1 MGKRVR
7 RIEPGIWKM
16 VDGNYQVDYYDPYGR
31 RRYKHLD
38 RLHDAR
44 NFKAKVRDDRRRGEY
59 IDPRRSRERLR
70 VFAEKWLQTK
80 VDKRPKTFASYES
93 SLRVHVLPEF
103 GAMPLASIQ
112 REDIQAWIAKM
123 RAKGKSSSTVRKAY
137 QTLSAIL
144 MEAEL
149 SKRIL
154 RSPAYRIELPA
165 PEKGTQRFL
174 TPEQINRLA
183 DATMARYRVLVLVGA
198 YLGLRWGECAG
209 LQFADLDLRHGF
221 ALIHRT
227 ISEVS
232 GTLHVVPTKGK
243 PAVIPLPN
251 FLCRELE
258 QHIARFVGA
267 DGSVFTSPNGG
278 PLRHNVYKR
287 FYKPALV
294 EAELDPQLRFHD
306 LRHTSASIAGSRQY
320 GGETAKVV
328 QQLLRHS
335 SQQVTTETYMH
346 LFPED
351 MARLRESLDRV
362 YDKALTRADLTPAEE
377 AEVSIVPLLTR
388 WDERP
393 AG

>member
-1 MGKRVR
+1 MSV
-7 RIEPGIWKM
+7 
-16 VDGNYQVDYYDPYGR
+16 
-31 RRYKHLD
+31 
-38 RLHDAR
+38 AR
-44 NFKAKVRDDRRRGEY
+44 PSFPKAL
-59 IDPRRSRERLR
+59 I
-70 VFAEKWLQTK
+70 
-80 VDKRPKTFASYES
+80 
-93 SLRVHVLPEF
+93 SLRYMCSAYGSKVI
-103 GAMPLASIQ
+103 ARAST
-112 REDIQAWIAKM
+112 WVT
-123 RAKGKSSSTVRKAY
+123 SS
-137 QTLSAIL
+137 I
-144 MEAEL
+144 
-149 SKRIL
+149 
-154 RSPAYRIELPA
+154 
-165 PEKGTQRFL
+165 
-174 TPEQINRLA
+174 
-183 DATMARYRVLVLVGA
+183 LVLVGA

-209 LQFADLDLRHGF
+209 LQFADLDLRQGF

-232 GTLHVVPTKGK
+232 GTLHIVPTKGK

-258 QHIARFVGA
+258 EHIARFVGA
-267 DGSVFTSPNGG
+267 DGSVFTSPTGG

-351 MARLRESLDRV
+351 VARLRESLDRV
-362 YDKALTRADLTPAEE
+362 YDESLKGADLTPTEE
-377 AEVSIVPLLTR
+377 AEATIVTLSTR
-388 WDERP
+388 REERP
-393 AG
+393 AGESLGGALGER

>member
-1 MGKRVR
+1 MGKRVKR
-7 RIEPGIWKM
+7 MEPSIWKM
-16 VDGNYQVDYYDPYGR
+16 DDGKYQVDYYDPYGR

-44 NFKAKVRDDRRRGEY
+44 NFKAKVRDERRRGEY
-59 IDPRRSRERLR
+59 VDPRRSRERFQ
-70 VFAEKWLQTK
+70 VFGEKWLQTK
-80 VDKRPKTFASYES
+80 VDKKPKTFASYES
-93 SLRVHVLPEF
+93 SLRVHVLPFF

-123 RAKGKSSSTVRKAY
+123 RAKGKTSSTIRKAY

-144 MEAEL
+144 TEAEL
-149 SKRIL
+149 SKRIP

-183 DATMARYRVLVLVGA
+183 DAIMPRYRVLVLVGA

-267 DGSVFTSPNGG
+267 DGSVFTSPKGG

-351 MARLRESLDRV
+351 LARLRESLDRV
-362 YDKALTRADLTPAEE
+362 YDKALKRADLTPAKE
-377 AEVSIVPLLTR
+377 AEVSIVPLSTR
-388 WDERP
+388 WEERP